1 MRRIDPDVLR
11 SNARAILA
19 LCRVSADADFY
30 TLSASQVNALLTHA
44 DAERYR
50 RPINANGSR
59 GRYYFQRLQ
68 RLAR

>member
-1 MRRIDPDVLR
+1 MRRIDPGVFR

-19 LCRVSADADFY
+19 LCRIPIDAEFY
-30 TLSASQVNALLTHA
+30 TLSASQVDALLTHA

-59 GRYYFQRLQ
+59 GRYYFQYLQ